1 MNKLTT
7 AKWTQLWSS
16 FSDMG
21 IQDILTLMDLLRTL
35 PATSVANE
43 ASFNQMKLTKTNRRQ
58 RLSNMH
64 LNDCMVIQLE
74 SADILDFDPTSAV
87 NKWMVNIPSIVVKYL
102 FVMSHYV

>member
-1 MNKLTT
+1 
-7 AKWTQLWSS
+7 
-16 FSDMG
+16 MG

-35 PATSVANE
+35 PANCCSSVANE
-43 ASFNQMKLTKTNRRQ
+43 ASFNQTKLTKTNRRQ

-87 NKWMVNIPSIVVKYL
+87 NKWMVNIPSIVV
-102 FVMSHYV
+102 